1 MVADYEHVYYDGTM
15 MTPEARELIVG
26 QNKIFF
32 SEKDLGDLEALLVN
46 DGSTSNYVQTGGALK
61 KSEFSEIF
69 ESHFGDRF
77 ELDSEV
83 YMCEQ
88 RRACCLLTHA
98 VPDTTYRR
106 TLVGK

>member
-1 MVADYEHVYYDGTM
+1 MVAEYEHVYYDGTM
-15 MTPEARELIVG
+15 MSPEARELSIS

-32 SEKDLGDLEALLVN
+32 SEKDLGDLEVLLVN

-61 KSEFSEIF
+61 KAEFSEIF

-83 YMCEQ
+83 CMCE
-88 RRACCLLTHA
+88 
-98 VPDTTYRR
+98 
-106 TLVGK
+106 